1 MKKDRARVM
10 FILSSILLLII
21 VMVFTGGLNIVS
33 FEKNFTNS
41 MVSGM
46 AVSGGETVRKIEYAV
61 KYGKPLDNFY
71 GMQALLK
78 SKKEDFGEVE
88 AIDVVAMD
96 GTILYSTSAAEGRK
110 LPQSLMGRLDLG
122 ALDSDTK
129 YLFDRDEDYNHTL
142 MPIRDNNNR
151 VIGLL
156 DIVFNKSIIA
166 LHIIGYIQTLILE
179 LFIVGCLGAL
189 VLILL
194 FNRIVFIDNGGQV
207 RRNLLI
213 ITLIAVIGISQAA
226 FGFLNYR
233 LFDKAYI
240 EMANKNAVFVADVL
254 KKDIESVIKKGVSY
268 DRLYQIEDYLSEIL
282 KAAPDLDKIY
292 ISNEKDEVIYTTNV
306 NAKRQE
312 SDGKNKLVIRTEL
325 LQAQGGKTYSIGV
338 EISEKRIRTEM
349 RAILLDM
356 ATVLATSFFFM
367 IELTLFLIAILKQKA
382 AQSAILSSEAMSHR
396 DNAIVRGLTFIIFI
410 ALFMPTAFVP
420 VMMEKLGGSV
430 FGLPQSLVLGLP
442 VSLNFLAGAVAIL
455 FAGYIIDSKGWK
467 FTFLA
472 GCLLLGIGALISIT
486 AADGLVFILSRV
498 ISGLGYGLSLM
509 AMRGFAGSN
518 KENKSESF
526 AGLNAGLNSGIN
538 CGVVIGAIL
547 ADRVGYKHV
556 FLASLFVL
564 ALAAAFASVFTR
576 QERHEAIAK
585 GNAKKPSKGSM
596 KDFIKNPSVFGLLI
610 LIVIPTAICG
620 VFLSYFFPLYAKSIG
635 ESSSSVSRAYLLNGV
650 CVIAL
655 SSFASK
661 FTSKHFGNKKSIVI
675 AGVIVAAAIF
685 TFALHGS
692 IITAFMVAIA
702 LGIAESFGA
711 TAQDTYILSLKA
723 SGEVGEGKALAYIS
737 NSKKIGQTLGP
748 MVFGVVAA
756 FGTKGVGLIGGF
768 YLIFIIGFYFLSSN
782 DLQRIGKEGTYVQ
795 Y

>member
-10 FILSSILLLII
+10 FILASILLLII
-21 VMVFTGGLNIVS
+21 VMIFTGGLNIVN

-46 AVSGGETVRKIEYAV
+46 AVSGGETIRKIEYAV

-71 GMQALLK
+71 GMEDLLK
-78 SKKEDFGEVE
+78 SKKEDLGEVQ
-88 AIDVVAMD
+88 AIDVVSLD
-96 GTILYSTSAAEGRK
+96 GTILYSTSDAEGRK
-110 LPQSLMGRLDLG
+110 LPQSLMERLDLG
-122 ALDSDTK
+122 AIDSGTK
-129 YLFDRDEDYNHTL
+129 YLFDRDEDYNHAL

-151 VIGLL
+151 TIGLL
-156 DIVFNKSIIA
+156 DIIFHKGIIT
-166 LHIIGYIQTLILE
+166 LHVRGYIQTLIRYLS
-179 LFIVGCLGAL
+179 IVGCLGAL
-189 VLILL
+189 LLILL
-194 FNRIVFIDNGGQV
+194 FNRIAFINDNGQV

-233 LFDKAYI
+233 LFNNAYI

-282 KAAPDLDKIY
+282 KAAPDLDRLY

-306 NAKRQE
+306 NAERQDSGE
-312 SDGKNKLVIRTEL
+312 KNKPAIRTEL
-325 LQAQGGKTYSIGV
+325 LQVQGGKTYFIGV
-338 EISEKRIRTEM
+338 EISEKKIRTEM

-367 IELTLFLIAILKQKA
+367 IELTLFLIVMLKQRTA
-382 AQSAILSSEAMSHR
+382 RSAILSSEDIGNR
-396 DNAIVRGLTFIIFI
+396 DTAIVRGLTFIIFI
-410 ALFMPTAFVP
+410 ALFMPTTFVP
-420 VMMEKLGGSV
+420 VMMEKLGGSA
-430 FGLPQSLVLGLP
+430 FGLPQNLVLGLP
-442 VSLNFLAGAVAIL
+442 VSMNFLAGAAAIIL
-455 FAGYIIDSKGWK
+455 AGYIIDSKGWK
-467 FTFLA
+467 FTFLT
-472 GCLLLGIGALISIT
+472 GCLLLGIGSLLSGT
-486 AADGLVFILSRV
+486 AVNGLVFILSRV
-498 ISGLGYGLSLM
+498 ISGFGYGLSLM

-518 KENKSESF
+518 QNNKSESF

-556 FLASLFVL
+556 FLASLFVS
-564 ALAAAFASVFTR
+564 ALAAVLVAVFTR
-576 QERHEAIAK
+576 QEKHEAIVK
-585 GNAKKPSKGSM
+585 GNAKKPAKGSV
-596 KDFIKNPSVFGLLI
+596 KGFIKNPSVLGLLI

-661 FTSKHFGNKKSIVI
+661 FTSKHFGSKKSIVI

-685 TFALHGS
+685 LFALHGS
-692 IITAFMVAIA
+692 ILTAFIVAIA

-711 TAQDTYILSLKA
+711 TAHDTYILSLKA
-723 SGEVGEGKALAYIS
+723 SGEIGEGKALAYLS
-737 NSKKIGQTLGP
+737 NAKKMGQTLGP
-748 MVFGVVAA
+748 MVFGAVTVL
-756 FGTKGVGLIGGF
+756 GTKGVGLIGGF

-782 DLQRIGKEGTYVQ
+782 DRQMAEKEGAYVQ